1 MSVVSPRRVI
11 DTKVTLL
18 CGGTKH
24 KQSFGRRNA
33 LLSICLA
40 GTVFL
45 TTACANSANEGVESS
60 SASSTASAPASPN
73 ADGASS
79 GALEDRSV
87 NGLPTEKEP
96 VADGKGTYLKTTISP
111 DDPAFSY
118 DAGVVSV
125 DKPPMYTP
133 EEVRQAHRTAVE
145 YAVDAIDSP
154 MNGTPGDQ
162 ASAEAWW
169 ADNQARF
176 DPYYSHEFHADLFS
190 LDPNKPV
197 VYKGTHRN
205 GYGLQYGPDKTHI
218 SARTIE
224 TTEIFGGDLNGRN
237 ALAVSLTVNFS
248 SAASIDGKE
257 VPENTVGQLR
267 YTMVKDP
274 GTGEFLI
281 TGYHGIFTIQP
292 LL

>member
-45 TTACANSANEGVESS
+45 TTACASGADEGDESS
-60 SASSTASAPASPN
+60 SASSTASAPATPN
-73 ADGASS
+73 TVGAGS
-79 GALEDRSV
+79 GAVQDRSV

-96 VADGKGTYLKTTISP
+96 VADGKGTYLQTTISP
-111 DDPAFSY
+111 DDPAFNY

-169 ADNQARF
+169 ADNQTRF
-176 DPYYSHEFHADLFS
+176 HPDYQDEFRTDLFS
-190 LDPNKPV
+190 MDPNKPV

-237 ALAVSLTVNFS
+237 ALAVSLVVNFS
-248 SAASIDGKE
+248 SAASIDGNAI
-257 VPENTVGQLR
+257 PENAVGQLR

-274 GTGEFLI
+274 VAEKFLI
-281 TGYHGIFTIQP
+281 TGYYGTFSIQP